1 MADRL
6 GPADSNG
13 QQTEENA
20 AGDEDGGGETG
31 AGGAGAAGVTGDENY
46 ENNILRGLQ
55 GVAGGL
61 DLGALLAAASGG
73 GGGAAA
79 AAGPGGGGVAAAAV
93 AGGLD
98 LGALL
103 AAASG
108 GGGGGGG
115 AAAAA
120 AGEPDRRGDLDPE
133 AAQAARL
140 LGIEDPAIFRAL
152 LGQGRRVL
160 GAAGADGLGNRELA
174 QRFLG
179 GGAPGPRSPAS
190 HAELCARLERH
201 SGRDYY
207 EGSSR
212 SQAVAAAFRAVDRRA
227 DDSRGP
233 GAGGP
238 FAKTTPG
245 TLSRPSITH

>member
-1 MADRL
+1 
-6 GPADSNG
+6 
-13 QQTEENA
+13 
-20 AGDEDGGGETG
+20 
-31 AGGAGAAGVTGDENY
+31 VTGDENY

-61 DLGALLAAASGG
+61 DLGALLAATSGG
-73 GGGAAA
+73 GGGPAA

-108 GGGGGGG
+108 GGGGGGV
-115 AAAAA
+115 AAAA
-120 AGEPDRRGDLDPE
+120 AGEPDQRGDLDPE
-133 AAQAARL
+133 SAQAARL
-140 LGIEDPAIFRAL
+140 LGIEDPAMFRAL
-152 LGQGRRVL
+152 LGQGRHVL

-179 GGAPGPRSPAS
+179 GGAPGPRSPVT
-190 HAELCARLERH
+190 HEELCTRLERH

-212 SQAVAAAFRAVDRRA
+212 SQAVAAAFRAVDRGA
-227 DDSRGP
+227 DGSRGP

-238 FAKTTPG
+238 FAKTTPR